1 MPPVRI
7 MGIDP
12 GISIAGFAFIE
23 AKKPAPLNPKDFSII
38 EVGVLRSR
46 TQDDAWLRIGMM
58 HESMFELIREFRPK
72 ICVMESIFLGKNVRS
87 ALTLGQIRGAFI
99 SAATRCNATISE
111 LSPTTVKKVISGNGH
126 AAKEDVHKALQALI
140 GFNKGQLPYDASDA
154 LAIALCFSLRAAWQ
168 SKWPNNAFPY
178 DDENIK
184 IPNKGKDLGKSPPL
198 PAKLNQELDHAD
210 LDS

>member
-12 GISIAGFAFIE
+12 GISIAGFAFVE
-23 AKKPAPLNPKDFSII
+23 AKKAVPLNPRDFSIV

-58 HESMFELIREFRPK
+58 HQSMFELIQEFRPK
-72 ICVMESIFLGKNVRS
+72 ICVMESVFLGKNVRS

-99 SAATRCNATISE
+99 SAATRCSASISE

-126 AAKEDVHKALQALI
+126 AAKEEVHRALQALI

-154 LAIALCFSLRAAWQ
+154 LAIALCFSLRSAWQ
-168 SKWPNNAFPY
+168 SKWPNKTFSY
-178 DDENIK
+178 EDETIK
-184 IPNKGKDLGKSPPL
+184 IPNKGKELGKSTPSPQ
-198 PAKLNQELDHAD
+198 N
-210 LDS
+210 